1 LISYE
6 KTNLT
11 TAFIKLLRT
20 YKFKNKITN
29 IMQKKKH
36 KKRRRKKSYLNLIV
50 SEVEKRKG
58 KTNS

>member
-11 TAFIKLLRT
+11 IAFIKLLRT
-20 YKFKNKITN
+20 YKFKKKITN
-29 IMQKKKH
+29 IMQKKNT
-36 KKRRRKKSYLNLIV
+36 KKKKKKSYLNLIV

>member
-29 IMQKKKH
+29 IMQKKTQ
-36 KKRRRKKSYLNLIV
+36 KKKKKKSYLNLIV